1 MFCVWKFYDV
11 GSLFCI
17 LYSSKIVK
25 EYINSISTA
34 MRQPARY
41 YVKNNN
47 NKKTKHES
55 NSSIGVKKWGS
66 IPVLGYIFIQYFQK
80 DAQET
85 DNFGCV

>member
-1 MFCVWKFYDV
+1 M

-25 EYINSISTA
+25 EYINSISTD
-34 MRQPARY
+34 RKQPARY
-41 YVKNNN
+41 YMKKK
-47 NKKTKHES
+47 KKTKHES
-55 NSSIGVKKWGS
+55 NTSIGVKKWGI